1 MISGQQGRR
10 VGDINYSRL
19 RFLVADDFGNFRSTI
34 SAMLGKLGIHQVDTA
49 TNSAEILDKCQ
60 RRTYDVIL
68 CDYDLGSGR
77 NGQQVLE
84 ELRFKS
90 LIARRSLFILVSAD
104 ATKDVVMAAYD
115 CEPDDYL
122 MKPINARM
130 LEQRVIRLLSQRH
143 AMSGVYD
150 ALDAEDLRRAT
161 AYLLDLSLKDS
172 RHARVAQKMLG
183 EIFIRAGE
191 LNKAEKLYTKALEVR
206 PVEWVRLGLA
216 RVKHLK
222 GEWVLAGDWLEKIVQ
237 ENPLYLPAY
246 DVLASNW
253 DQIGA
258 SEQVQATV
266 QRSVVISPK
275 SILRQK
281 RLAQVAERN
290 GDLGTSLQALRTT
303 VRLGALSCHACP
315 EDGFQFARVA
325 AASLEK
331 KLQTVEPLVQ
341 EVVEVIGIT
350 RERFTLSGEQ
360 LTRAELLTARLLA
373 HGGKIEAAKT
383 LAAGAESHLRSNRE
397 VPLEVNIERV
407 QTLQALGERE
417 QADSLLHE
425 LLQKYAYDQGALEK
439 LDILLA
445 EPVSETNRT
454 MIATVNREGIE
465 LYNQARFDE
474 AIACFEK
481 VRRIFPRH
489 VGVHLNIVQSLIG
502 KLRAGQKDD
511 ETIDITERALAT
523 IDSLIESDHSQ
534 YARFQRLQG
543 MATASMAR

>member
-1 MISGQQGRR
+1 MS
-10 VGDINYSRL
+10 DINYSKL
-19 RFLVADDFGNFRSTI
+19 RFLVADDFGNFRSTV

-49 TNSAEILDKCQ
+49 TSGAEVLDKCR

-90 LIARRSLFILVSAD
+90 LIARRSLFILVSAN

-122 MKPINARM
+122 MKPINASM
-130 LEQRVIRLLSQRH
+130 LEQRVMRLLSRRH
-143 AMSGVYD
+143 VMSGAYD

-172 RHARVAQKMLG
+172 GHARVAQKMLG
-183 EIFIRAGE
+183 EIFICAGE
-191 LNKAEKLYTKALEVR
+191 LNKAEKLYTKVLEVR
-206 PVEWVRLGLA
+206 PVEWARLGLA

-222 GEWVLAGDWLEKIVQ
+222 GEWVLAGDWLEKIIQ

-253 DQIGA
+253 DELGE
-258 SEQVQATV
+258 SERVQATV

-331 KLQTVEPLVQ
+331 KLQPAEPLVQ

-350 RERFTLSGEQ
+350 RERFTLSREQ

-373 HGGKIEAAKT
+373 LGGKIESAKT
-383 LAAGAESHLRSNRE
+383 LVAGAESLLRSNRE

-407 QTLQALGERE
+407 QTLQALGEHK
-417 QADSLLHE
+417 QAESLLHE
-425 LLQKYAYDQGALEK
+425 LLQKYAHDQGALEK
-439 LDILLA
+439 LDTLLA

-489 VGVHLNIVQSLIG
+489 VGVHLNIFQSLIG

>member
-1 MISGQQGRR
+1 MVS
-10 VGDINYSRL
+10 DINYSKL
-19 RFLVADDFGNFRSTI
+19 RFLVADDFGNFRATV
-34 SAMLGKLGIHQVDTA
+34 SAMLGKLGARQVDMA
-49 TNSAEILDKCQ
+49 TNGADVLDKCQ
-60 RRTYDVIL
+60 HRTYDVIL
-68 CDYDLGSGR
+68 CDYDLGPGR

-84 ELRFKS
+84 ELRFKR
-90 LIARRSLFILVSAD
+90 LISRRSLFILVSAD
-104 ATKDVVMAAYD
+104 AAKDVVMAAYD

-130 LEQRVIRLLSQRH
+130 LEQRVLRLLRQRH
-143 AMSGVYD
+143 AMGVVYD
-150 ALDAEDLRRAT
+150 ALDAQDLRRAT
-161 AYLLDLSLKDS
+161 AFLLGVTLQDN
-172 RHARVAQKMLG
+172 RHTRVAQKMLG
-183 EIFIRAGE
+183 ELFISGGD
-191 LNKAEKLYTKALEVR
+191 LDKADKLYTKVLEMR
-206 PVEWVRLGLA
+206 AVEWARLGLA

-222 GEWVLAGDWLEKIVQ
+222 GEWTLAGNWLEKIVR

-253 DQIGA
+253 EQLGR

-266 QRSVVISPK
+266 QRSVTISPK

-281 RLAQVAERN
+281 RLAQVAELN
-290 GDLGTSLQALRTT
+290 GDLFVSLQALRCT

-325 AASLEK
+325 ATSVEK
-331 KLQTVEPLVQ
+331 KLHPAEPLMR
-341 EVVEVIGIT
+341 EAVEVLSVT
-350 RERFTLSGEQ
+350 RERFPLTQEQ
-360 LTRAELLTARLLA
+360 LTRAELLTARVLA
-373 HGGKIEAAKT
+373 HGGNIERAKSLVAST
-383 LAAGAESHLRSNRE
+383 ENLAGDNRATPVE
-397 VPLEVNIERV
+397 VGIERV
-407 QTLQALGERE
+407 QTLRALGEHVHAE
-417 QADSLLHE
+417 TLLHE
-425 LLQKYAYDQGALEK
+425 LLQCYALDQSALEK
-439 LDILLA
+439 LDTLLA

-454 MIATVNREGIE
+454 LIATVNREGIE

-474 AIACFEK
+474 AIQCFEK

-511 ETIDITERALAT
+511 ETIGTTQRALAT

>member
-331 KLQTVEPLVQ
+331 N
-341 EVVEVIGIT
+341 
-350 RERFTLSGEQ
+350 S
-360 LTRAELLTARLLA
+360 RL
-373 HGGKIEAAKT
+373 
-383 LAAGAESHLRSNRE
+383 
-397 VPLEVNIERV
+397 
-407 QTLQALGERE
+407 
-417 QADSLLHE
+417 
-425 LLQKYAYDQGALEK
+425 
-439 LDILLA
+439 
-445 EPVSETNRT
+445 
-454 MIATVNREGIE
+454 
-465 LYNQARFDE
+465 
-474 AIACFEK
+474 
-481 VRRIFPRH
+481 
-489 VGVHLNIVQSLIG
+489 
-502 KLRAGQKDD
+502 
-511 ETIDITERALAT
+511 
-523 IDSLIESDHSQ
+523 
-534 YARFQRLQG
+534 
-543 MATASMAR
+543 